1 MNVYWCRYCVDVGGG
16 GSLGWVCWRVG
27 DCGVIICVGYGWVGG
42 LGVVGFGSF
51 GDGGSGG
58 FLCGVV
64 DCGSGLV
71 GWGGGIGVCS
81 G

>member
-1 MNVYWCRYCVDVGGG
+1 M
-16 GSLGWVCWRVG
+16 
-27 DCGVIICVGYGWVGG
+27 
-42 LGVVGFGSF
+42 VGFGSF